1 MAAAVVVLA
10 SCESPPVESPEAS
23 VPAVLETTTGYAFTL
38 ITDVPGTEEASLVA
52 MDGDRLVG
60 SALYEGT
67 DGELY
72 PHAIVFDR
80 SSGTVRDLG
89 VPPDGLETNAQAIAG
104 DLVVG
109 VAHAAVDDAV
119 SVFVFDL
126 ATGVMTGIPVPAEYV
141 GVDIAGISG
150 RTIAFGATTQGGDD
164 GAEPWHSFA
173 YDLDAATLVR
183 LDALPGD
190 EWVASVGIDGR
201 TVVGWSQDADGL
213 LVPFATDIDANA
225 PEALSMP
232 DGAETGMATAVSGT
246 SAVGYVGTEND
257 AGRAVAWDLAAS
269 SVTDLAP
276 LVGDGMDGSEARAMD
291 GSLVV
296 GSAWSDT
303 ASTLFAYD
311 LESGTVTDLGTTTSD
326 NLLEVL
332 DVDGSRVLLGVQT
345 EAGRF
350 AAILDIAARP

>member
-10 SCESPPVESPEAS
+10 SCESAPVESPEAS
-23 VPAVLETTTGYAFTL
+23 IPAVLETTTGYAITL
-38 ITDVPGTEEASLVA
+38 VTDVPGTQEASLVA

-89 VPPDGLETNAQAIAG
+89 VPPDGLETNAQAIDG
-104 DLVVG
+104 DLVAG
-109 VAHAAVDDAV
+109 VALAAVDDTV

-126 ATGVMTGIPVPAEYV
+126 ATGVMTEIPVPAEYD
-141 GVDIAGISG
+141 GVDVAGISG
-150 RTIAFGATTQGGDD
+150 RTIAFGATTQGDD
-164 GAEPWHSFA
+164 GTEPWHSFA

-183 LDALPGD
+183 LDGLPGH
-190 EWVASVGIDGR
+190 EWAASIGIDGR
-201 TVVGWSQDADGL
+201 TVVGWSQDAGGL
-213 LVPFATDIDANA
+213 LVPYVTDIDANA
-225 PEALSMP
+225 PRALP
-232 DGAETGMATAVSGT
+232 LPEGAETGMATAVSGT
-246 SAVGYVGTEND
+246 LAAGYVGTDND
-257 AGRAVAWDLAAS
+257 AGQAVAWDLDAG
-269 SVTDLAP
+269 SVTDLTP

-296 GSAWSDT
+296 GSAWSDA

-311 LESGTVTDLGTTTSD
+311 LESGTATDLGTTTSD
-326 NLLEVL
+326 AVLEVL

-345 EAGRF
+345 DAGRF
-350 AAILDIAARP
+350 AAILDIAAHP